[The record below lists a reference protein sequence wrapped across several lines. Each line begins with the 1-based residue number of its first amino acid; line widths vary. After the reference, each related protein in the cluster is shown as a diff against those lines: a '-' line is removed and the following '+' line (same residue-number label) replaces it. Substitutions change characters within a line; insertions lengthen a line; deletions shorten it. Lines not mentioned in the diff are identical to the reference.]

1 MKFLKKS
8 FIVIC
13 FFSVLSFLLFRSFS
27 FARKVNADEYE
38 DKIKQLDEQISEYQ
52 NQITVLKNQSVT
64 LQNQIAQ
71 FDTQIKLT
79 TLKIERTEEK
89 ILLLSGRIDRLE
101 VSLDVL
107 SNAFSSRAVETYKMF
122 RFDDPFMVLISSP
135 DLKEAMTRFQYLK
148 KIQDADR
155 DLLERLQST
164 QTSYVIEKTTQEELQ
179 EELESEKLALDNQK
193 KAKNSLLSQ
202 TKNDEKKYQELLAQ
216 AQAQKRAFSR
226 YVSGQGGASLL
237 GNQTFCDG
245 WGCYYNQRDSSW
257 GNTIMG
263 VSGLTMAEY
272 GCLVTSVS
280 MIASHYG
287 KNIKPSD
294 IANNSSAFV
303 YPTAYLSWSF
313 NVNGINV
320 SITSASISRLDSELS
335 AGRPVIAGLYSG
347 PDHFIVIK
355 EKQGDNYIMYD
366 PFLPNGYNKNL
377 TEKYS
382 VGNIS
387 SLRLVSFP

>member
-1 MKFLKKS
+1 MKFTKKI
-8 FIVIC
+8 FLT
-13 FFSVLSFLLFRSFS
+13 LSFLFIFCFLFFKTV
-27 FARKVNADEYE
+27 FVNKVNADEYE
-38 DKIKQLDEQISEYQ
+38 DKIKQLDEQITQYQ
-52 NQITVLKNQSVT
+52 NQISILKSQSIT

-71 FDTQIKLT
+71 FDAQIKLT

-89 ILLLSGRIDRLE
+89 ISLLSGRIDRLE
-101 VSLDVL
+101 GSLDAL
-107 SNAFSSRAVETYKMF
+107 SEAFSSRAVETYKMF
-122 RFDDPFMVLISSP
+122 RFDDPFMVLISST

-148 KIQDADR
+148 NIQDADR
-155 DLLERLQST
+155 DLLERLQKT
-164 QTSYVIEKTTQEELQ
+164 QTDYKVEKTDQEELQ
-179 EELESEKLALDNQK
+179 QELETEKLTLNNQK

-226 YVSGQGGASLL
+226 YVTGQGGASLL
-237 GNQTFCDG
+237 SNQTYCDG

-257 GNTIMG
+257 GNMIMG
-263 VSGLTMAEY
+263 SSGLTMAEY

-294 IANNSSAFV
+294 IASNNSAFV

-320 SITSASISRLDSELS
+320 SITSASVSRLDSELA
-335 AGRPVIAGLYSG
+335 AGRPVIVGLYSG

-377 TEKYS
+377 TEKYNVS
-382 VGNIS
+382 NIS
-387 SLRLVSFP
+387 SLRLVSF